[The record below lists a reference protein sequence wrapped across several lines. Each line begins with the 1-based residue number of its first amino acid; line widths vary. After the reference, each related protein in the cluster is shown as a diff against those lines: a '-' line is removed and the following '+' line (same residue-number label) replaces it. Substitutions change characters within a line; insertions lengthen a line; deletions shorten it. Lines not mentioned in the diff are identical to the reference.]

1 MTFNPDADIQGGR
14 VKKRGRNVAIGTGI
28 GVGGGGLAI
37 VAVLLIGQLLGVDLS
52 GVVGATGGVGGAG
65 GGTSTGD
72 TTLTQC
78 QTGEQA
84 NDDIDCRMEAAATSL
99 DAYWTGTLGA
109 RYVQPEMVI
118 FDGATQTGCGGATAD
133 VGPFYCPPDQ
143 TVYID
148 TSFYDDLRS
157 RFGASG
163 GPLAQLYVVA
173 HEWGH
178 HIQNITGIMNGKNLQ
193 ASGPS
198 SDSVRLELQADCFA
212 GSWVADAATT
222 TDKNGRP
229 FLEPPTKAQIADAV
243 NAAAAVGDDH
253 IQSTLGGGQ
262 VNPESFTHGTSAQR
276 DRWFQIGYAQ
286 GPQGCTTFDVSARDL
301 G

>member
-14 VKKRGRNVAIGTGI
+14 VKRRGRNAAIGTGI
-28 GVGGGGLAI
+28 GVGAGGIGVI
-37 VAVLLIGQLLGVDLS
+37 VVLLLGQLLGVDVS
-52 GVVGATGGVGGAG
+52 GVVPATDGGAG
-65 GGTSTGD
+65 GGAGGSSGD
-72 TTLTQC
+72 SSLTEC
-78 QTGEQA
+78 QTGAQA
-84 NDDIDCRMEAAATSL
+84 NDDVDCRMQAAATSL
-99 DAYWTGTLGA
+99 DAYWDDVLGSK
-109 RYVQPEMVI
+109 YTQPEMII
-118 FDGATQTGCGGATAD
+118 FDGATGTGCGSATAD

-148 TSFYDDLRS
+148 TSFYDELKS

-178 HIQNITGIMNGKNLQ
+178 HIQNITGIMDGLNLQ
-193 ASGPS
+193 QSGPS

-212 GSWVADAATT
+212 GSWVEGATKA
-222 TDKNGRP
+222 TDEKGHA
-229 FLEPPTKAQIADAV
+229 FLEPPTKAQVADAL

-253 IQSTLGGGQ
+253 IQSTLGSGQ
-262 VNPESFTHGTSAQR
+262 VNPEGFTHGTSAQR
-276 DRWFQIGYAQ
+276 EKWFQTGYEQ
-286 GPQGCTTFDVSARDL
+286 GPQACTTFDASARQL